1 VPELVDPAWLRRGEL
16 ASDDPFAG
24 GDWGLGFSGSELC
37 CAHNPKLS
45 PSITPNAKPE
55 DNLRNMP
62 LFYAAKWCIA
72 DCCFRWSSNRF
83 SFHSQTMNAH
93 RLLLLFRTKKQAAQ
107 GEALSGLV
115 GEVLRGGGE
124 TLSTST
130 TD

>member
-1 VPELVDPAWLRRGEL
+1 MTP
-16 ASDDPFAG
+16 
-24 GDWGLGFSGSELC
+24 
-37 CAHNPKLS
+37 NPK
-45 PSITPNAKPE
+45 AE

-72 DCCFRWSSNRF
+72 DGVFEV
-83 SFHSQTMNAH
+83 APP
-93 RLLLLFRTKKQAAQ
+93 LRTKNQAAQ